1 MKNDKFFITPDMMP
15 RLDVDLEN
23 IDFERLASKEHQKE
37 FKKSKAYK
45 YVKRTLDREKNL
57 NKQQRKDWWKENSWN
72 IINTLIAIAALI
84 ISALK

>member
-15 RLDVDLEN
+15 RLDVDIEN
-23 IDFERLASKEHQKE
+23 IDFERFKSKEHQKE

-45 YVKRTLDREKNL
+45 YVKRSLDREKARK
-57 NKQQRKDWWKENSWN
+57 KQQHKDWWKLNSWN

-84 ISALK
+84 ISILK